1 MPDFKIITDSGCD
14 FTLAELEQ
22 MNVGRAPLSVLFKG
36 ELCEDFATDEERK
49 VLYDGVRGGEMPTT
63 SAVNPEGW
71 ATVMRPALEEGKD
84 VLCLCFSSGLSTTYQ
99 SAVIAAEELKDEY
112 PDRRIC
118 VVDTLCAALGQGLLV
133 WHACRHRDAG
143 ESLEEV
149 TAWVEANKLKLCHW
163 VTVED
168 LNHLK
173 RGGRVSAATAVAG
186 TMLQIKPIIH
196 VDNEGHLINVGKAR
210 GRKAALQTLAK
221 KMADTQIVGANDTI
235 FISHG
240 DCIEDAEALGEML
253 KEQLGV
259 KEVVIHYIGAV
270 IGSHAGPG
278 TVALFFLANEK

>member
-1 MPDFKIITDSGCD
+1 MSYKIITDSCCD
-14 FTLAELEQ
+14 LSEQ
-22 MNVGRAPLSVLFKG
+22 MCEELGITVVAMCATIDGKTINRFSEEQLKQIYVELRNKAPSSTAAANPQDW
-36 ELCEDFATDEERK
+36 EDAI
-49 VLYDGVRGGEMPTT
+49 V
-63 SAVNPEGW
+63 
-71 ATVMRPALEEGKD
+71 PALEQGQD
-84 VLCLCFSSGLSTTYQ
+84 ALVLAFSSGMSTTYQ
-99 SAVIAAEELKDEY
+99 SAVIAAEELMERFPGRTVK
-112 PDRRIC
+112 
-118 VVDTLCAALGQGLLV
+118 VVDTLAASMGQGLLV
-133 WHACRHRDAG
+133 YYACKKRDAG
-143 ESLEEV
+143 FSLEDL
-149 TAWVEANKLKLCHW
+149 TAWCEENKNHIAHW
-163 VTVED
+163 VTVDD
-168 LNHLK
+168 LFHLK